1 MTSKIINMAD
11 KFRDAEDEILES
23 LFDTGSIADDGFSD
37 RIVHRIRR
45 GIWIRR
51 LTLPT
56 AAVIGGAIAFKP
68 VQQILDVG
76 TKVLGALPQD
86 LVSVPAITVP
96 QLPVI
101 LLAGTLLVIGVL
113 TARMLEE

>member
-1 MTSKIINMAD
+1 MAD
-11 KFRDAEDEILES
+11 KFKDAEDVKLEA
-23 LFDTGSIADDGFSD
+23 LFDTCAIADDGFSD
-37 RIVHRIRR
+37 QIVSRIRR

-56 AAVIGGAIAFKP
+56 AAFVGGAIAFKP
-68 VQQILDVG
+68 TLQILNAGASLV
-76 TKVLGALPQD
+76 GALPQD
-86 LVSVPAITVP
+86 LVSLPAIDLP

-101 LLAGTLLVIGVL
+101 LLGASLLVIGLL

>member
-11 KFRDAEDEILES
+11 KFRDAEDLKLES
-23 LFDTGSIADDGFSD
+23 LFDTGAIADDGFSD
-37 RIVHRIRR
+37 RIVRRIRR

-51 LTLPT
+51 LTLPV
-56 AAVIGGAIAFKP
+56 AALIGGAIAWKP
-68 VQQILDVG
+68 AVQILDTGATLVS
-76 TKVLGALPQD
+76 ALPPD
-86 LVSVPAITVP
+86 LVTVPAVTLP

-101 LLAGTLLVIGVL
+101 LIGGTLLFIGVL